1 MSSQPGNSR
10 SNNEQRIV
18 SSADLLRR
26 GATLLGEACPRCGG
40 VQVKFK
46 GNVYCLNEDDLSE
59 LLSTGTTQSNQT
71 GMATSSTASSG
82 PHAESAKVEPKRS
95 GGSEQVRSILEEKL
109 KKLSKQLEDS
119 NDIEEQTKLLEL
131 ISKYVDTLN
140 KL

>member
-1 MSSQPGNSR
+1 MSSQADNK
-10 SNNEQRIV
+10 QRIV
-18 SSADLLRR
+18 SSADLLKR
-26 GATLLGEACPRCGG
+26 GASLLGEACPRCGG

-59 LLSTGTTQSNQT
+59 LLSTGTTQTGTPNSNAT
-71 GMATSSTASSG
+71 GSGSNLSS
-82 PHAESAKVEPKRS
+82 ESAKVETKRS
-95 GGSEQVRSILEEKL
+95 SSSEQVRSILEEKL
-109 KKLSKQLEDS
+109 KKLSKQLDES

>member
-1 MSSQPGNSR
+1 MSSEA
-10 SNNEQRIV
+10 NNKQRIV
-18 SSADLLRR
+18 SSADLLRK
-26 GATLLGEACPRCGG
+26 GASLLGEACPRCGG

-59 LLSTGTTQSNQT
+59 LLSRGTTQNNQT
-71 GMATSSTASSG
+71 GTPISNVADSGHKLHSVSTKMEVKKSSS
-82 PHAESAKVEPKRS
+82 
-95 GGSEQVRSILEEKL
+95 SEQVRSILEEKL
-109 KKLSKQLEDS
+109 KKLSKQLDES

>member
-1 MSSQPGNSR
+1 MSSQADNK
-10 SNNEQRIV
+10 QRIV

-26 GATLLGEACPRCGG
+26 GASLLGEACPRCGG

-59 LLSTGTTQSNQT
+59 LLSTGTSSNNQT
-71 GMATSSTASSG
+71 GTPISNTAGPGPKPQIVTKVEVKRSST
-82 PHAESAKVEPKRS
+82 PNRCEVFLKRS
-95 GGSEQVRSILEEKL
+95 SKNCQSNWMNPTTSR
-109 KKLSKQLEDS
+109 SKQR
-119 NDIEEQTKLLEL
+119 LLEL